1 MEKQA
6 PLRCGGN
13 GSIFFT
19 LHHVD
24 HLPRAIL
31 CTKLASDTDF
41 LVNNDNAVDVC
52 VEVVVR
58 IFGTG
63 YFIEAIDWT
72 KFNADFAS
80 RTTFGMN
87 NCDERRFLFLLWRR
101 NRNRLLRCCNRFRHI
116 AKI

>member
-1 MEKQA
+1 MEKQT

-13 GSIFFT
+13 GSFFFT
-19 LHHVD
+19 LHHID
-24 HLPRAIL
+24 DLPRTIL
-31 CTKLASDTDF
+31 CAKFASNTDF
-41 LVNNDNAVDVC
+41 LVDNDNAVDVWM
-52 VEVVVR
+52 EVVAR
-58 IFGTG
+58 IFRTW

>member
-13 GSIFFT
+13 SNIFFT

-31 CTKLASDTDF
+31 CTELASNTDF
-41 LVNNDNAVDVC
+41 LVNDDNAVDIC
-52 VEVVVR
+52 VEVVAR
-58 IFGTG
+58 IFRTG
-63 YFIEAIDWT
+63 YLIEAIDWT

-80 RTTFGMN
+80 RTSLGMN
-87 NCDERRFLFLLWRR
+87 NCYKR
-101 NRNRLLRCCNRFRHI
+101 
-116 AKI
+116 